1 MDPGTSTPVQSSTPP
16 FRTRGGPFTP
26 SSTADP
32 GPFSP
37 AAQHGIP
44 SGSGYTGLPTY
55 DAEHEHPA
63 GSPEEAAEIAAGPGA
78 PRAAYQSTA
87 S

>member
-1 MDPGTSTPVQSSTPP
+1 MDPGSSTPPVQSSTPP
-16 FRTRGGPFTP
+16 FQTRGGPFTP
-26 SSTADP
+26 SSAAGP

-37 AAQHGIP
+37 GAQHGVP
-44 SGSGYTGLPTY
+44 LGYTGLPTY

-78 PRAAYQSTA
+78 LRPLYQNTA